1 MHQYLGSQSN
11 LILKKKPDYFFT
23 GAYIHLYMYVS
34 DYAYC
39 VVCAFIYVLCVYVV
53 RDNWTVMGYSPMWTH
68 SKCTWHKTEKVIYS
82 RTFIH
87 RSPVYS
93 PHKGQW
99 RGAFMFSLICGWIN
113 RWVNNREAGD
123 LRRYR
128 AHYDVIVRRCL
139 FSVLIYFYLK
149 LWTVS
154 SWW

>member
-11 LILKKKPDYFFT
+11 LNLKKTQITFSQGRT
-23 GAYIHLYMYVS
+23 YIYTCMYLTTRIALYVLL
-34 DYAYC
+34 
-39 VVCAFIYVLCVYVV
+39 YVLCVYVV

-87 RSPVYS
+87 RSPVYF